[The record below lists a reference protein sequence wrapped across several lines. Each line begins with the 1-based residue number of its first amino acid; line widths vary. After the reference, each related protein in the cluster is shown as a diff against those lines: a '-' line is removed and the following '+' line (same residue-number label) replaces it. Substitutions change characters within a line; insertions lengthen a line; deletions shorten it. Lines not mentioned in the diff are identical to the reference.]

1 MSRPSFL
8 ALPRPIVTCILRA
21 ESVNQ
26 AVSTIKN
33 GEFDGAPAFAVHL
46 EGFDR
51 ESLTDKNLH
60 AIASATHR
68 PVMFLRY
75 RSNMRP
81 GDTTSLTDDE
91 RADVL
96 LRGIRCGA
104 AAVDLTADM
113 FDASPLEFTANPA
126 AVDKQR
132 RFIDDVHALGGE
144 CVMSSHIYEPRTC
157 EQVLEQMKAVEARGA
172 DFAKIV
178 TMVDTEEQ
186 FLDAIRTTLE
196 LHREM
201 KIPFIH
207 LCNGRFSRMHR
218 FLSPA
223 LGNALTFCVWHYTE
237 QYVSGQPPIQNMM
250 TILQNYNWHID
261 YDIQEGPDHAI

>member
-21 ESVNQ
+21 ESVSH

-46 EGFDR
+46 ESLKR
-51 ESLTDKNLH
+51 ESLTDDNFR

-75 RSNMRP
+75 RTMASEK
-81 GDTTSLTDDE
+81 TVAFSDDE
-91 RADVL
+91 RADIL
-96 LRGIRCGA
+96 MRAIRCGA
-104 AAVDLTADM
+104 AAVDITADM
-113 FDASPLEFTANPA
+113 FDASALEFSARQEA
-126 AVDKQR
+126 IDKQR
-132 RFIDDVHALGGE
+132 RFIDGVHAQGGE

-178 TMVDTEEQ
+178 TLVDTEEQ

-196 LHREM
+196 LRREM

-207 LCNGRFSRMHR
+207 LCTGRFARIHR
-218 FLSPA
+218 YLSPA
-223 LGNALTFCVWHYTE
+223 LGNALTFCVWHYTD
-237 QYVSGQPPIQNMM
+237 QYVSSQPPIQNMM
-250 TILQNYNWHID
+250 TILRNYNWHID
-261 YDIQEGPDHAI
+261 YELQEGPDHAI

>member
-8 ALPRPIVTCILRA
+8 ALPRPIVTCIRRA
-21 ESVNQ
+21 ETVNQ

-75 RSNMRP
+75 RANMCP

-96 LRGIRCGA
+96 LRCIRCGA

-186 FLDAIRTTLE
+186 FLDAIHTTLE

-223 LGNALTFCVWHYTE
+223 LGNALTFCVWHYTA

-250 TILQNYNWHID
+250 TILRNYNWHID
-261 YDIQEGPDHAI
+261 YDIQEGAEHAI